1 MPTLLHF
8 YVEWLNLNAKL
19 LSNSIGWNS
28 TQRLKPKDISWE
40 IDNINDKASEKKKK
54 KNLIVSYLGHNKPHT
69 FKVGIF

>member
-1 MPTLLHF
+1 MPALLYF

-19 LSNSIGWNS
+19 LRNSTGWNS

-40 IDNINDKASEKKKK
+40 IDNINEKASEQKK
-54 KNLIVSYLGHNKPHT
+54 KNLIVSYLEHIKPHT